1 MKVRR
6 KKYELRPQM
15 RRCLMFEVSALYLG
29 SFPLRSTATPAA
41 LPAMSLAP
49 VAPFAEAT
57 ARQGKMNGLVTNAV
71 RLPQVSRPMSEEFIL
86 RYTDLAALIQMARAR
101 NWPTIR
107 IVRVISSGLPYADA
121 LKLARKAAPLLDIS
135 VSEFMRLR
143 KNE

>member
-57 ARQGKMNGLVTNAV
+57 ARQGKMDSLQT
-71 RLPQVSRPMSEEFIL
+71 R
-86 RYTDLAALIQMARAR
+86 
-101 NWPTIR
+101 
-107 IVRVISSGLPYADA
+107 
-121 LKLARKAAPLLDIS
+121 
-135 VSEFMRLR
+135 
-143 KNE
+143 